1 VLLCLCC
8 IVSYLGHI
16 MPWCLFGLCAIVTL
30 VFNWREWQRCVVAAA
45 VMMPSVA
52 MAVSAVLNERGE
64 HTYIKDAP
72 FVGTFRDFPTSVLE
86 FPKRVME
93 LFPGNFDAGVLFVIS
108 ATLIGLFAWE
118 RFERGEAR
126 PDASHRLL
134 ITCIWVLGV
143 TYLALPYAITKPMAW
158 WYVAPRIPSLMV
170 VLLSLVPAVRLT
182 GLRRLV
188 MLPVLICAVA
198 LPLKLA
204 QLYRS
209 FSVRNQAMMRLVD
222 EVPRGAPTLL
232 VVRNMMRGPGS
243 EEKSGDP
250 ATSGPV
256 YWHFSSWPMAI
267 NGGYSPYAFDQGI
280 PIRPKKALKVP
291 SWGSTDIFAF
301 RQAPDFQYY
310 IVRDAGEEMDR
321 EPSVRLEKRIGDWS
335 LYKRVAHITDEP

>member
-1 VLLCLCC
+1 
-8 IVSYLGHI
+8 
-16 MPWCLFGLCAIVTL
+16 M
-30 VFNWREWQRCVVAAA
+30 
-45 VMMPSVA
+45 
-52 MAVSAVLNERGE
+52 
-64 HTYIKDAP
+64 
-72 FVGTFRDFPTSVLE
+72 
-86 FPKRVME
+86 
-93 LFPGNFDAGVLFVIS
+93 
-108 ATLIGLFAWE
+108 IGLFLWE
-118 RFERGEAR
+118 RRERGDAP

-134 ITCIWVLGV
+134 LACIWVLGV
-143 TYLALPYAITKPMAW
+143 MYLSLPYAITKPMAW

-170 VLLSLVPAVRLT
+170 VLLALVPAVRLT
-182 GLRRLV
+182 GPRRLV
-188 MLPVLICAVA
+188 MLPVLVCAIA

-209 FSVRNQAMMRLVD
+209 FSLRNLAMMRLVD
-222 EVPRGAPTLL
+222 QVPRGAPTLL

-291 SWGSTDIFAF
+291 GWGSTDIFAF

-310 IVRDAGEEMDR
+310 IVRDAAEEMDR
-321 EPSVRLEKRIGDWS
+321 EPSVHLEKRIGDWS